1 MDNLYFNEEHEMFR
15 SSLKDF
21 LNKEVIPN
29 VDEWEENGKI
39 NKSIWTKL
47 GDMGYLG
54 IAYPEEFGG
63 LDLDIFY
70 TIILLE
76 ELQKVNSG
84 GFAAAVWAH
93 IYLAMTHLNHEASQE
108 IKEDY
113 LRKSIL
119 GEKIGALCITEPFGG
134 SDVASM
140 RTTAVL
146 KNDSYIING
155 SKTFITNGVY
165 ADYLIVAA
173 KTSPEKGSKG
183 VSLFLVDNDLA
194 GITSSKLNKL
204 GWRASDTAEIAFDN
218 VTVSRDNLLG
228 EEGQGFT
235 YIMQHFALERLI
247 MGVNAHARAEHAIDY
262 TLQYMKEREAF
273 GKKISEFQTLRHTM
287 SEAYADV
294 QLCKEF
300 NYATAKKLKLGFYVV
315 KEASISKLKST
326 KIADDVI
333 YKCLQ
338 MLGGYGYIEDY
349 PLARMLRDSRLGPI
363 GGGTSEIL
371 KEIISKMLID
381 NKSYKPKN

>member
-15 SSLKDF
+15 SSLRDF
-21 LNKEVIPN
+21 LNKEVVPY
-29 VDEWEENGKI
+29 VDKWEEEGKI
-39 NKSIWTKL
+39 EKSIWTKL

-54 IAYPEEFGG
+54 LSYPEEFGG

-93 IYLAMTHLNHEASQE
+93 VYLAMTHLNFEASQE

-113 LRKSIL
+113 LVKSIL
-119 GEKIGALCITEPFGG
+119 GEKVGALCITEPFGG

-146 KNDSYIING
+146 KGDNYVLNG

-173 KTSPEKGSKG
+173 KTSPEKGNKG
-183 VSLFLVDNDLA
+183 VSLFLVDNDSE

-204 GWRASDTAEIAFDN
+204 GWKASDTAEIAFDN
-218 VTVSRDNLLG
+218 VIVSQSNLLG

-247 MGVNAHARAEHAIDY
+247 MGVNAHARAEYAIDY
-262 TLQYMKEREAF
+262 TLQYMKDREAF
-273 GKKISEFQTLRHTM
+273 GKKSV
-287 SEAYADV
+287 S
-294 QLCKEF
+294 F
-300 NYATAKKLKLGFYVV
+300 NL
-315 KEASISKLKST
+315 
-326 KIADDVI
+326 
-333 YKCLQ
+333 
-338 MLGGYGYIEDY
+338 
-349 PLARMLRDSRLGPI
+349 
-363 GGGTSEIL
+363 
-371 KEIISKMLID
+371 
-381 NKSYKPKN
+381 